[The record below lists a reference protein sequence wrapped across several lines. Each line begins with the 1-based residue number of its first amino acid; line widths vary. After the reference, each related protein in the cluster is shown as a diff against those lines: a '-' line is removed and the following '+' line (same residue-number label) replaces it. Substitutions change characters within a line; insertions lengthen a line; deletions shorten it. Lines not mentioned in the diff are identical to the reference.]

1 MRKQTNRSSAKA
13 TTARPLIQQVTS
25 ALAADPRIDYATL
38 PIQVIDHNG
47 LVGLVGWVP
56 ELRDKRRI
64 EGVVADLV
72 GPTNVQSCLVIGPPN
87 QRPDVELV
95 RAVQDS
101 LMEDRSIDSTS
112 IQVACTNG
120 VVGLSGLIDTTLH
133 RRLAAALPWWIPGVR
148 EVVDDLSVVYPEPE
162 DDELLVE
169 AIQTVLE
176 KDPLVDRT
184 EILVL
189 SHSGVV
195 ALLGTVGGDD
205 ARAAAEND
213 AWIVEGV
220 RDVVNQIEVAPGGA
234 RLGPIDAL

>member
-1 MRKQTNRSSAKA
+1 MRKRTNRAASQA
-13 TTARPLIQQVTS
+13 TTATSLVQQVRS
-25 ALAADPRIDYATL
+25 ALAADPRFDYAKL
-38 PIQVIDHNG
+38 PIQAIDHNG
-47 LVGLVGWVP
+47 LVGLIGWVP
-56 ELRDKRRI
+56 ELCDKKRI
-64 EGVVADLV
+64 EQVVANLV
-72 GPTNVQSCLVIGPPN
+72 GPKNVQSGLAVGPPN

-95 RAVQDS
+95 RSVQDS
-101 LMEDRSIDSTS
+101 LEEDRSIDSTS
-112 IQVACTNG
+112 IYVACADG
-120 VVGLSGLIDTTLH
+120 VVRLSGIIDTTLH

-148 EVVDDLSVVYPEPE
+148 GVVDDLSVVYPEPE

-195 ALLGTVGGDD
+195 ALLGTVGGAE
-205 ARAAAEND
+205 ARAATEND

-220 RDVVNQIEVAPGGA
+220 YDVVNQIEVAPGGA
-234 RLGPIDAL
+234 RLGPIDAI